1 MYGPSWTKSKQLF
14 LYFILFPFQEIKEKQ
29 TADQEAVHLEE
40 YSTVKD
46 PLYTI
51 LLVFHFPFVV
61 ILNKN

>member
-14 LYFILFPFQEIKEKQ
+14 FYFPFQEIKEKQ
-29 TADQEAVHLEE
+29 TADQEAVHLKA

-51 LLVFHFPFVV
+51 LLVFHFPFVF
-61 ILNKN
+61 I